1 MNSKWTS
8 IIAKMLAHLLTIS
21 IKELPVAALLV
32 INDSL
37 AGRLGNLLEII
48 QLLQKAQVLVRA
60 PR

>member
-1 MNSKWTS
+1 MF
-8 IIAKMLAHLLTIS
+8 AHLSTIS